1 MDWHRSSDHD
11 RKHRAPMPAL
21 GWTTI
26 LVWSQLMFRSLDL
39 LLLQVNNIA
48 GRDLRR
54 TVENP
59 GSNMQGR
66 NEIE

>member
-1 MDWHRSSDHD
+1 
-11 RKHRAPMPAL
+11 MPAL